1 MNILRGFFTG
11 ILFSLALAAVST
23 ALQAPGKNQLAEKTG
38 SASAAEVKRG
48 KTVFD
53 MHCAVCHYVGS
64 TAKKIGPGLKSLTK
78 RGTPGPDG
86 KPLNDASL
94 RAQIEKGG
102 KNMPG
107 FRATLSNQ
115 QISDLVSYLKSL

>member
-1 MNILRGFFTG
+1 MKILRGFFTG
-11 ILFSLALAAVST
+11 ILFLLALAAAST
-23 ALQAPGKNQLAEKTG
+23 ALRAPGKNKSAEKTG
-38 SASAAEVKRG
+38 PPRAEEVRRG
-48 KTVFD
+48 KAVFD
-53 MHCAVCHYVGS
+53 THCAVCHYAAS

-78 RGTPGPDG
+78 RGIPGPDG

-107 FRATLSNQ
+107 FKATLSSQ
-115 QISDLVSYLKSL
+115 QISDLVSYLKTL